1 MANKST
7 RSQRKASGTSRSKA
21 AKPKAHT
28 TKIKVTSEPAP
39 TSPVARPPLQPAWR
53 IGWQATGLLWQYRNY
68 FLLLGA
74 IYLAL
79 DLLLVR
85 SVAAFDVAALKAGLS
100 SSFSH
105 GAGVAIGG
113 LSVFSSL
120 FSAAASG
127 ASADATGAYHF
138 FLAILM
144 SLVVIWSLRQIF
156 TADDVLQTLRAKA
169 AFYRSTTPLVPF
181 LLILL
186 LIGLQ
191 FIPLLI
197 ALQIYT
203 LIVGGGIANT
213 GLEQLIFL
221 VILLA
226 AASLTLFWLTRSAI
240 ALYIVTLPG
249 MQPMQALKSA
259 KELVRGRRLSI
270 ARKLLFLPLALFI
283 LAAIVIV
290 PCIIIWAP
298 LAQWLFFALTAV
310 GFLLIHAYMYALYR
324 ELLNE

>member
-1 MANKST
+1 MAKPT
-7 RSQRKASGTSRSKA
+7 RSQRKASGSSRPKLSKLKA
-21 AKPKAHT
+21 SAKTNVSAKPAAT
-28 TKIKVTSEPAP
+28 TTSVTRPALP
-39 TSPVARPPLQPAWR
+39 PAWR
-53 IGWQATGLLWQYRNY
+53 IGWRAVRLLWQYRRY
-68 FLLLGA
+68 FVVLGA

-85 SVAAFDVAALKAGLS
+85 SVAAFDVASLKTGLS
-100 SSFSH
+100 ASLSH
-105 GAGVAIGG
+105 GAGLAVGS
-113 LSVFSSL
+113 LSVFASL
-120 FSAAASG
+120 FSSAASG

-138 FLAILM
+138 FLALLM

-156 TADDVLQTLRAKA
+156 TADDVLQTLRVKV

-213 GLEQLIFL
+213 GPEQLIFL

-240 ALYIVTLPG
+240 ALYIVTLPSI
-249 MQPMQALKSA
+249 QPMQALKSA
-259 KELVRGRRLSI
+259 KELVQGRRLSI

-298 LAQWLFFALTAV
+298 LAQWLFFTLTGV
-310 GFLLIHAYMYALYR
+310 GFLLIHAYMYVLYR
-324 ELLNE
+324 ELLDA